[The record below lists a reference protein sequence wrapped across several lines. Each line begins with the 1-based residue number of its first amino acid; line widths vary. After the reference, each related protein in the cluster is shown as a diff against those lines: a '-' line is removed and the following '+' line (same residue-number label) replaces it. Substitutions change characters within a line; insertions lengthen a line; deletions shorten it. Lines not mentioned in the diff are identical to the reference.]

1 MQKEGQRRGRK
12 AGGLVGERP
21 TPGFPHWNPLPCV
34 PLRPGSEFKSNSF
47 GPQLPPAC
55 HVPTQSFFEIWNWS

>member
-1 MQKEGQRRGRK
+1 MLEMIGQRH
-12 AGGLVGERP
+12 
-21 TPGFPHWNPLPCV
+21 TPGFLAGILYPGIPP
-34 PLRPGSEFKSNSF
+34 RPGSEFKSNSF

>member
-1 MQKEGQRRGRK
+1 MQKDGQQRDRM
-12 AGGLVGERP
+12 AGGLVEGRH
-21 TPGFPHWNPLPCV
+21 TPGFPHWDLRT